1 LKPEV
6 IPYNIIQNLMKNRIL
21 TGFLLLL
28 AVAVSG
34 CSGSPGKD
42 ARDVSVQK
50 ADTAHAVLV
59 FSDYSHDFGKVSEGE
74 KVGFIFPFE
83 NRGSGN
89 LVIASA
95 TASCGCTVP
104 KYDSKPV
111 PPGGSGNL
119 EVVFDTSG
127 RNGKQTKTITVA
139 SNASKPL
146 VLLQITAEVVS
157 APDK

>member
-1 LKPEV
+1 
-6 IPYNIIQNLMKNRIL
+6 MKNRIL

-28 AVAVSG
+28 AAAVGG
-34 CSGSPGKD
+34 CTGSPGKNTGN
-42 ARDVSVQK
+42 ASLQST
-50 ADTAHAVLV
+50 DTTHPVLI
-59 FSDYSHDFGKVSEGE
+59 FRDYSHDFGKVSEGE
-74 KVGFIFPFE
+74 KVGYIFSFE
-83 NRGSGN
+83 NKGSGN

-127 RNGKQTKTITVA
+127 RNGKQTKTVTVA
-139 SNASKPL
+139 SNASKP
-146 VLLQITAEVVS
+146 VILLQITAEVVS

>member
-1 LKPEV
+1 MK
-6 IPYNIIQNLMKNRIL
+6 IKII
-21 TGFLLLL
+21 TGFFMLL
-28 AVAVSG
+28 AVALGG
-34 CSGSPGKD
+34 CSGSSGTN
-42 ARDVSVQK
+42 AGTVSLQK
-50 ADTAHAVLV
+50 TDTSHAVL
-59 FSDYSHDFGKVSEGE
+59 FFRDYSHDFGKVTEGE
-74 KVGFIFPFE
+74 KVGYTFTFE
-83 NRGSGN
+83 NKGSGN

-111 PPGGSGNL
+111 PPGGSGNI

-127 RNGKQTKTITVA
+127 RNGKQTKSVTVA

-146 VLLQITAEVVS
+146 ILLQITAEVVS